1 MCLMKS
7 FRVYGWVILTVL
19 FWASVAKAEPVLT
32 AIEVEGNSQV
42 VSSHILG
49 AVGSRV
55 GEELDQDQVNAD
67 IQGIYD
73 LGFFS
78 YVDARIS
85 ATGDGLVLTFVV
97 TENPIVR
104 EIHFQGN
111 TVYKEERLQAL
122 LFTRPGMIFNRVFFR
137 NDLQRMREQ
146 FQADGYVM
154 TRINDVQIEN
164 GVVTVYLVEPRVGEI
179 IIQGNRRTKSYVI
192 ERAFPLKTGDLFNST
207 VLRHSIARLRNLGFF
222 SDVNVGFE
230 PSEAPDSINLV
241 ITVQEQKSAS
251 LLFSVSYG
259 SSSGV
264 GGGVSYRENNLGG
277 RARIFEIGFEEG
289 DYQNYWVTLSDPYM
303 DAQTYSWRI
312 GAYKRED
319 DELTYRDTLDV
330 NGVHYRRQD
339 FFDYDESR
347 TGFFVG
353 TGKKFGKNEEFSWTL
368 TADWH
373 KSKVDYYG
381 PAGGFTNA
389 ESQEW
394 FDRFAGEG
402 GEDSLNSKVFSLTAE
417 ISRNNMSSYLSYPQ
431 GDRQTIGVEQAL
443 EFAGGEWDY
452 TKYWAESCFYI
463 PIKGIEDY
471 IDLGMTEDRPVIFA
485 ARLRVGFSSGTIPL
499 SERFSLG
506 GANSLRGFE
515 SGDFKGHE
523 MALGNFEI
531 RIPIDENFSI
541 VGFYDIGNA
550 WNKNSGNR
558 FDLSDLEDS
567 PGIGVRVKT
576 PLGNIRVDVASGDE
590 TEFHFG
596 FGEMF

>member
-1 MCLMKS
+1 M
-7 FRVYGWVILTVL
+7 VL
-19 FWASVAKAEPVLT
+19 WALPALAEPVIT
-32 AIEVEGNSQV
+32 DITVEGNSQV
-42 VSSHILG
+42 VASHILG
-49 AVGSRV
+49 PVGSRV
-55 GEELDQDQVNAD
+55 GEELNQEQVNAD
-67 IQGIYD
+67 IQAIYD

-85 ATGDGLVLTFVV
+85 AVGNGLVLTFLV
-97 TENPIVR
+97 TENPVVR

-111 TVYKEERLQAL
+111 TVYKEEKLMSL

-137 NDLQRMREQ
+137 NDLQRLREQ

-179 IIQGNRRTKSYVI
+179 VIQGNRRTKSYVI

-230 PSEAPDSINLV
+230 PSDDPDAINLV
-241 ITVQEQKSAS
+241 VTVEEQKSAS

-259 SSSGV
+259 SSSGL
-264 GGGVSYRENNLGG
+264 GGGVSYRESNLGG
-277 RARIFEIGFEEG
+277 RARVLEVGFEEG
-289 DYQNYWVTLSDPYM
+289 DYQSYWLTLSDPYM
-303 DAQTYSWRI
+303 DAKTYSWRM
-312 GAYKRED
+312 GVYKREYE
-319 DELTYRDTLDV
+319 ELTYRDTV
-330 NGVHYRRQD
+330 EYGGVQYRRQD

-347 TGFFVG
+347 TGAFIGVG
-353 TGKKFGKNEEFSWTL
+353 KRFGKNEQFSWNVTV
-368 TADWH
+368 DWH

-381 PAGGFTNA
+381 PAGGFSDE
-389 ESQEW
+389 ESRAW
-394 FDRFAGEG
+394 FRDLTDA
-402 GEDSLNSKVFSLTAE
+402 DSLNSKVFSVTAE
-417 ISRNNMSSYLSYPQ
+417 VSRNNMNSYLSYPQ
-431 GDRQTIGVEQAL
+431 GDRQTIGVEQAFEVL
-443 EFAGGEWDY
+443 GGEWDY

-463 PIKGIEDY
+463 PIKGIENY
-471 IDLGMTEDRPVIFA
+471 IDLGLKEDRPIIFA

-506 GANSLRGFE
+506 GANSLRGYE

-523 MALGNFEI
+523 MALGNFEL

-550 WNKNSGNR
+550 WNTNSGNG

-567 PGIGVRVKT
+567 PGFGVRVRT